1 MAADSASAS
10 ESRPPV
16 WAGHVGPHP
25 DTELERWIDFFV
37 ALGGRLAVH
46 QPPIASIEL
55 RGGTH
60 IVLQLADEVDEK
72 LASLPPAEIST
83 TSASWRQSAGTVFH
97 CGITSPVWAPWQAT
111 CQMAAGVPLSL
122 SICVY
127 CQGYEL

>member
-25 DTELERWIDFFV
+25 VTELERSIDFFV

-60 IVLQLADEVDEK
+60 IVLQLADEVDE
-72 LASLPPAEIST
+72 E
-83 TSASWRQSAGTVFH
+83 SASFDLMVEDIEATHAALVEAGLRPSEIGPSGAHLRFFVTDPDGTPVRFNSSH
-97 CGITSPVWAPWQAT
+97 VVGIV
-111 CQMAAGVPLSL
+111 
-122 SICVY
+122 
-127 CQGYEL
+127 